1 MVKPTVESVQ
11 EMVVN
16 ALIAVGVHDAVEV
29 GEIPVQVHV
38 VGVLAPE
45 EKVLAALEIPESFRN
60 VGIMVISGMCSTRLD
75 ESSHVL
81 SIYRDS

>member
-16 ALIAVGVHDAVEV
+16 ALIAVGVDDAVEV

-38 VGVLAPE
+38 VGILAPQQE
-45 EKVLAALEIPESFRN
+45 VLAALKTNEIGGSVSMDTKN
-60 VGIMVISGMCSTRLD
+60 KAHCIGIAFL
-75 ESSHVL
+75 
-81 SIYRDS
+81 